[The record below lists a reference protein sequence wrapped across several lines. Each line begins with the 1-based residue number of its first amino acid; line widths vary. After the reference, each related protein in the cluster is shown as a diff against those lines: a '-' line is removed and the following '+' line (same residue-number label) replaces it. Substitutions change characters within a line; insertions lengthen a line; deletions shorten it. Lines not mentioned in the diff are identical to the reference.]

1 MAWSVGEKKV
11 EAKRTGPGKVVEV
24 RPSEKNS
31 SEEAAK
37 ESKERNLAGGMEL
50 LELDFLL
57 SVIENTKGNDKNDV
71 TMRKLGFNE
80 LIRRKQ
86 ADTIDSN
93 ALKVYAIDKGSLCG
107 KVIQC
112 EAMRVLT
119 DRTTRES
126 KGGN

>member
-1 MAWSVGEKKV
+1 MVWNVGEKKV
-11 EAKRTGPGKVVEV
+11 ETKRTGPGKVVEM

-37 ESKERNLAGGMEL
+37 ESKERNLTGGMEL

-57 SVIENTKGNDKNDV
+57 SVIENTKGNDRNDV
-71 TMRKLGFNE
+71 TMRKLSFNE
-80 LIRRKQ
+80 LIHREQ

-93 ALKVYAIDKGSLCG
+93 ALKVYAIDKNSLYS

-112 EAMRVLT
+112 EAMRALT
-119 DRTTRES
+119 DRTKRGS
-126 KGGN
+126 KGGT

>member
-11 EAKRTGPGKVVEV
+11 EAKRTGPGKVVEM

-37 ESKERNLAGGMEL
+37 ESKERNLTGGMEL

-57 SVIENTKGNDKNDV
+57 SVIENTKGNDRNDV
-71 TMRKLGFNE
+71 TMRKLSFNE
-80 LIRRKQ
+80 LIHREQ

-93 ALKVYAIDKGSLCG
+93 ALKVYAIDKNSLYS

-119 DRTTRES
+119 DRTKRGS
-126 KGGN
+126 KGGT

>member
-11 EAKRTGPGKVVEV
+11 EAKRTGPGKVVEM

-31 SEEAAK
+31 SEEEAK

-57 SVIENTKGNDKNDV
+57 SVIENTKGNDRNDV
-71 TMRKLGFNE
+71 TMRKLSFNE
-80 LIRRKQ
+80 LIHREQ

-93 ALKVYAIDKGSLCG
+93 ALKVYAIDKNSLYS

-119 DRTTRES
+119 DRTKRGS
-126 KGGN
+126 KGGT

>member
-57 SVIENTKGNDKNDV
+57 SVIESTKGNDKNDV

-80 LIRRKQ
+80 LIRREQ

-93 ALKVYAIDKGSLCG
+93 ALKVYAIDKGSLYG